1 MNPFEYM
8 NMTSPEKHGS
18 LFSNSRQAINL
29 RRIKSMCLKMRNSKT
44 NI

>member
-8 NMTSPEKHGS
+8 NMTSNEKHGS
-18 LFSNSRQAINL
+18 LNSRQAINL

-44 NI
+44 KI